1 MADNY
6 IDWGQLGKS
15 LIGQSDEQVLDREK
29 DIYRNPGDKV
39 KRTGIEKIMDG
50 IFRGGS
56 SADLQTLSEDRY
68 VQGLRDEF
76 RRDLAGID
84 EGVARTLNL
93 PGVDQLDKNDS
104 IESLTKSVN
113 DATRLQSARRSA
125 EGTRDDTGKLQELAR
140 SSDNPEE
147 ILKAIQTA
155 NLTQSRTDHETNPEV
170 IKADNRYIDSQ
181 NLQTA
186 MLGHQMQQQNNQFAL
201 QQDQMR
207 LQMRR
212 EDAKEARLDRRDR
225 QAMIQQLMAGL
236 STMGASIAIQKLQ
249 PERNSVCFLLSRS

>member
-1 MADNY
+1 MADNG

-56 SADLQTLSEDRY
+56 SAALQTLSEERY

-84 EGVARTLNL
+84 ADVARSLNL
-93 PGVDQLDKNDS
+93 PSVDKLDKNDS
-104 IESLTKSVN
+104 LESLTKSLN
-113 DATRLQSARRSA
+113 DATRLQTARRSA
-125 EGTRDDTGKLQELAR
+125 EGTRDDTGRLQELAR
-140 SSDNPEE
+140 SSTNPEE
-147 ILKAIQTA
+147 ILKAIQEA
-155 NLTQSRTDHETNPEV
+155 NLRQSRTDYTTNPET
-170 IKADNRYIDSQ
+170 IKADNRYIDAQ

-186 MLGHQMQQQNNQFAL
+186 MLGHQMQQSQNQFAL
-201 QQDQMR
+201 QQDQLR
-207 LQMRR
+207 LDRR
-212 EDAKEARLDRRDR
+212 RMDMQENRADRRDR
-225 QAMIQQLMAGL
+225 QAMIQQLMSGL
-236 STMGASIAIQKLQ
+236 STLGASIAI
-249 PERNSVCFLLSRS
+249 

>member
-84 EGVARTLNL
+84 EGVARTKNL
-93 PGVDQLDKNDS
+93 PSVDQLDKNDS
-104 IESLTKSVN
+104 IESLTKAVN

-140 SSDNPEE
+140 NSDNPEE

-155 NLTQSRTDHETNPEV
+155 NLSQSRTDYTTNPEV
-170 IKADNRYIDSQ
+170 IKADNRYIDAQVASDKRFNATQ
-181 NLQTA
+181 QLAITQMGIAQQQQAN
-186 MLGHQMQQQNNQFAL
+186 QMQIAQMNNQ
-201 QQDQMR
+201 

-212 EDAKEARLDRRDR
+212 QDSADRRTDRRDR
-225 QAMIQQLMAGL
+225 QAMIQQMMAGL
-236 STMGASIAIQKLQ
+236 STLGASIAI
-249 PERNSVCFLLSRS
+249 